1 MLESLQKH
9 KKIIKVVSVL
19 LIVAFIMG
27 SISFEIAK
35 RRACREG
42 KKPLTFSRWF
52 NGKVSLESIAVG
64 MMSGM
69 VFGFIDNAGLFYG
82 MEALDQY
89 MEKLPN
95 GCYRNVQSGYG
106 NAFADAFSSILS
118 VFAGKMIVDAT
129 GSSADDTPL
138 WSQTLGIIIGC
149 LLGVFIPYSLGASN
163 GDKVPGCGV

>member
-1 MLESLQKH
+1 MLAFIQEH
-9 KKIIKVVSVL
+9 KKLLKVVSVL
-19 LIVAFIMG
+19 LIISFIMG

-35 RRACREG
+35 QRACKEG
-42 KKPLTFSRWF
+42 KEPLTFNKWF
-52 NGKVSLESIAVG
+52 NGKVSLESIMVG

-89 MEKLPN
+89 MEKLPG
-95 GCYRNVQSGYG
+95 GCYRNFQSGYG
-106 NAFADAFSSILS
+106 NAFADSFSSILS

-138 WSQTLGIIIGC
+138 WSQTLGIVIGC
-149 LLGVFIPYSLGASN
+149 LLGMFIPGKLLGAHSGN
-163 GDKVPGCGV
+163 KVC

>member
-1 MLESLQKH
+1 MLKSLQKH
-9 KKIIKVVSVL
+9 KKLLTVVSVL
-19 LIVAFIMG
+19 LIISFIMG

-35 RRACREG
+35 RRACSED
-42 KKPLTFSRWF
+42 KEPLTFSRWF
-52 NGKVSLESIAVG
+52 NGKISLKSICVG

-89 MEKLPN
+89 MVKLPD
-95 GCYRNVQSGYG
+95 GCYRNFQSGYG

-118 VFAGKMIVDAT
+118 VFAGKMIIDAT

-138 WSQTLGIIIGC
+138 WSQTLGIVIGC
-149 LLGVFIPYSLGASN
+149 LMGILIPGKLLGAN
-163 GDKVPGCGV
+163 KGDRVLGC